1 MSKIMCKN
9 GTIFRLNK
17 WTKLKVIGRS
27 EKEIAMLSV
36 NHFLSQTF
44 HLSEFTFGQRIGQT
58 QALHPPDQ
66 KTASQS
72 LHQPRGGETAPTG
85 DAGELKTDREA
96 AGASLSQLIDALSA
110 AIVRD
115 TYINGDRILM
125 ALAEAAVLERELSN
139 SVPRRWR
146 IQQALNAL
154 LKMGPHV
161 TAALAAV
168 LEHPAARSHIARM
181 FSG

>member
-1 MSKIMCKN
+1 MCKN

-17 WTKLKVIGRS
+17 WIKLKMMSRL

-36 NHFLSQTF
+36 NHFLSQVSLFT
-44 HLSEFTFGQRIGQT
+44 EFTLGRWMTNQV
-58 QALHPPDQ
+58 QATPLPDQ
-66 KTASQS
+66 KTASHKIPP
-72 LHQPRGGETAPTG
+72 LGRETVPAGAEG
-85 DAGELKTDREA
+85 DLETDREI

-139 SVPRRWR
+139 SHPRRWR

-154 LKMGPHV
+154 LKMGPQV
-161 TAALAAV
+161 TTALAAV
-168 LEHPAARSHIARM
+168 LEHPSARTHIARM

>member
-9 GTIFRLNK
+9 WEIFRLNK
-17 WTKLKVIGRS
+17 WNKLTVVGRL
-27 EKEIAMLSV
+27 EKETAMLSV
-36 NHFLSQTF
+36 NRFLSQASHF
-44 HLSEFTFGQRIGQT
+44 SEFTFGQWMSQT
-58 QALHPPDQ
+58 QATHPPDQ
-66 KTASQS
+66 KVASQRIPPLGGKTAS
-72 LHQPRGGETAPTG
+72 TG
-85 DAGELKTDREA
+85 IEAALETDREI

-139 SVPRRWR
+139 SLPRRWR
-146 IQQALNAL
+146 IQQAINAL

-168 LEHPAARSHIARM
+168 LEHPAARAHIAHM